1 MKRRQRTTL
10 AIVVAIGI
18 AIFVAVSQGNA
29 LTLAECER
37 TTHISHGGERNHRD
51 LGNARVLYAEW
62 WSQEGVYLDLVIADC
77 AAGRALTTRTREE
90 FISQRPPFD
99 RTAKAIDIIET
110 ELTAAPALFSLERLA
125 TALHPIGRDIEI
137 ADLTADP
144 CACAAL
150 YPEHRGDRQAFELS
164 Q

>member
-1 MKRRQRTTL
+1 MAVVI
-10 AIVVAIGI
+10 AIAV
-18 AIFVAVSQGNA
+18 AIFVAVSQGQA
-29 LTLAECER
+29 LTLTECER
-37 TTHISHGGERNHRD
+37 TTHISHGGERGHRD

-77 AAGRALTTRTREE
+77 AVGRALTTRTREE
-90 FISQRPPFD
+90 WISARPPFD
-99 RTAKAIDIIET
+99 RTKKALGIIEA

-125 TALHPIGRDIEI
+125 TALHPTGRDIEI
-137 ADLTADP
+137 AEFTADP

-150 YPEHRGDRQAFELS
+150 YPEHTGDRQAFELD